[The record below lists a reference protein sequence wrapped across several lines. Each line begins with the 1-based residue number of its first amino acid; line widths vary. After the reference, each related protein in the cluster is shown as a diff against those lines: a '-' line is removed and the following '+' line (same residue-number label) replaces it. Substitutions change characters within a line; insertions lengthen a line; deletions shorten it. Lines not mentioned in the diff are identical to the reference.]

1 MTNNTEWTIAHE
13 NILKE
18 WKAKAFAYLWL
29 QINSCYFY
37 IRIYNWLAYIVI
49 ILSSFAS
56 ATMFS
61 LNSQDNCHTP
71 FLGINIV
78 IIQYTIGSISLLSAI
93 LTGVIRQLKPGEMYQ
108 QHASTAKK
116 YHSLIRSIDAC
127 LSLTSNLRPDPV
139 IFIEKAGMELD
150 NLANNQLEPPLTV
163 IKTFEREYGT
173 LEKIL
178 YGEDIVEL
186 WKLRYHTSKMERKM
200 KKNLDGNTVTTST
213 GKDNSMELENIV
225 ITKDKDD
232 DFMTSPRGLFV
243 MQNLQ
248 DPFKT
253 TITRDKTQ
261 DFP

>member
-1 MTNNTEWTIAHE
+1 MSWTIAHE

-29 QINSCYFY
+29 QLNSCYFY
-37 IRIYNWLAYIVI
+37 IRIYNWLAYSVIV
-49 ILSSFAS
+49 LSSFAS

-61 LNSQDNCHTP
+61 LNSQEDCHTP
-71 FLGINIV
+71 FFGINIV
-78 IIQYTIGSISLLSAI
+78 IIQYVIGSISLLSAI
-93 LTGVIRQLKPGEMYQ
+93 LTGLIRQLKPGEMYQ

-139 IFIEKAGMELD
+139 TFIEKAGIELD
-150 NLANNQLEPPLTV
+150 NLANNQIEPPLTV
-163 IKTFEREYGT
+163 IRRFEKEYGT

-186 WKLRYHTSKMERKM
+186 WKLRYNTSKMERKM
-200 KKNLDGNTVTTST
+200 KKTLDGNTTST
-213 GKDNSMELENIV
+213 AKESSIELENIV
-225 ITKDKDD
+225 VKEDIE
-232 DFMTSPRGLFV
+232 SSREGHFV

-253 TITRDKTQ
+253 TITRDTHC
-261 DFP
+261 